1 MIPEDSSSCSFLK
14 RPRPIPV
21 QPRSRVTVTVAVRRP
36 KSSDSFTEFKFVN
49 SIAHCFEFLRYL
61 KRHRSD
67 SGD

>member
-21 QPRSRVTVTVAVRRP
+21 QPRSLVTVAVRRP

-49 SIAHCFEFLRYL
+49 LIAHCFEFLRYL